1 MRLACL
7 AGVLWDAYSC
17 FHTVAA
23 GGIQHNGITLVSPVS
38 ATHHVGK
45 TPKRLAAASARAVA
59 AGEQPAASPAQRA
72 GPKIVVLTAAQLA
85 VMAANRVESAG
96 ACPAQRL
103 AALLQLQRHVDGL
116 VAKAKADA
124 GNAPARDT
132 GD

>member
-1 MRLACL
+1 M
-7 AGVLWDAYSC
+7 
-17 FHTVAA
+17 
-23 GGIQHNGITLVSPVS
+23 
-38 ATHHVGK
+38 
-45 TPKRLAAASARAVA
+45 RAVPA
-59 AGEQPAASPAQRA
+59 RKLHPSDGRSSYIQYAYLDPGER
-72 GPKIVVLTAAQLA
+72 GGNVLTAAQLA

-103 AALLQLQRHVDGL
+103 AALRQLQRHVDGL